1 MHLRG
6 GVPRPS
12 AHTLAERV
20 VVPAQH
26 GHHDHGRGVVVVVIG
41 RRRGRRTREE
51 GGRDANAHGRD
62 AFDEVFEF
70 SERVR
75 GVARVVV
82 FVGRG
87 GGPQFVVPRAP
98 EDLLELACE
107 VREGVDD
114 GRGGRGDVSGDDEGR
129 EGRVDGERARPVGV
143 RADVGVEV
151 GDGVDGPP
159 ARARGGRRESLEGRT
174 VAIGAFAVDRGNG
187 ASRRGARAAAS
198 AMASAMSAT
207 YSSRVVGGPRASR
220 IAESGLPGAGG

>member
-1 MHLRG
+1 M
-6 GVPRPS
+6 
-12 AHTLAERV
+12 
-20 VVPAQH
+20 
-26 GHHDHGRGVVVVVIG
+26 
-41 RRRGRRTREE
+41 
-51 GGRDANAHGRD
+51 
-62 AFDEVFEF
+62 
-70 SERVR
+70 
-75 GVARVVV
+75 V

-114 GRGGRGDVSGDDEGR
+114 GRGGRGDVSGDDEGG

-159 ARARGGRRESLEGRT
+159 ARARGASLSRLGR
-174 VAIGAFAVDRGNG
+174 
-187 ASRRGARAAAS
+187 SRSARSPSTGGTARLAGGARAAAS
-198 AMASAMSAT
+198 AMASAISAT